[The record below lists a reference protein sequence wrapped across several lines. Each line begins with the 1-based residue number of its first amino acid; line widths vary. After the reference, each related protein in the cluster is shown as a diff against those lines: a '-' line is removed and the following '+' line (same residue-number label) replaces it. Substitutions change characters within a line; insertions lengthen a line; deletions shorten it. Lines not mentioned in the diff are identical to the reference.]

1 MVDARGGAMKGCRHS
16 GVRVIIP
23 PKRASMPT
31 RITCRFVRKEKL
43 TCGPPLNE
51 SESLAARIL
60 EMGPHGCKFL
70 GPVVLEIPHY
80 ASLRG
85 KEREIMILR
94 NDNGEKWYEHPIVT
108 TESAIEEAL
117 GYSGANLELAPSSHL
132 DHDNEQQQHIS
143 NQQQHDTISTGA
155 SSKMRITRIITNDF
169 PKYFAL
175 ISRIRHETHAVSEI
189 GGVISS
195 TIVPKAQAVFPE
207 KALQKKIKL
216 SLQAMPI
223 PYELVVKMFG
233 NRVAVSPIVTIEPR
247 RRKFHKAIT
256 LTIPLPKSP
265 LKGMINNYAH
275 NNNNNTNSDSYSL
288 RLLCSITGGL
298 APAQWEDI
306 TGHTP
311 LSYVEECVSFT
322 TTVSARF
329 WLMDCQ
335 NVNEATKMATEL
347 YREAIAV
354 PFMSRF
360 IVYAKRYDLNEAKL
374 RVYCITDD
382 KEEKLL
388 EMRENFIT
396 VAKSKEVEVLEN
408 RTQWLEMGGNIAPL
422 IKSTNGEQLNFNFM
436 AFYENRLPFSIRV
449 KDIEQTPA
457 VFGRLVFLKDAKNAP
472 VKSDVRSAPVCTLDI
487 QLPSFNKEAIEY
499 DENKKR
505 ATIERGLKYS
515 FLNASE
521 SGLSSAAGTGGC
533 RSTNLLYSNQT
544 NDNHIEFNL
553 RLLANDLNNSDK
565 QQFEWLQLA
574 HKLELTTEEIDL
586 IRHSSSAS
594 PNLLSSSPANQTYD
608 MLIYFTNKFN
618 REHLTFDSSNQ
629 MSNSTTESSGD
640 VLLRALKELNIDDD
654 LINKNIAF
662 SSTTNISNV
671 NNLSVQNVQAD
682 NYYSVEKSFAKLNIY
697 NSNDKE
703 EFFIGSSL
711 NQNKTSGSLNIPAY
725 EEKDMM
731 KVIMIIKIIPS

>member
-1 MVDARGGAMKGCRHS
+1 
-16 GVRVIIP
+16 
-23 PKRASMPT
+23 
-31 RITCRFVRKEKL
+31 
-43 TCGPPLNE
+43 
-51 SESLAARIL
+51 
-60 EMGPHGCKFL
+60 MGPQGCKFL

-94 NDNGEKWYEHPIVT
+94 NDSGEKWYEHPIVT
-108 TESAIEEAL
+108 TDTAIEEAL
-117 GYSGANLELAPSSHL
+117 GCTLDLASHDDGQSNANNDDSL
-132 DHDNEQQQHIS
+132 
-143 NQQQHDTISTGA
+143 STA
-155 SSKMRITRIITNDF
+155 SSKLRITRIITNDF

-175 ISRIRHETHAVSEI
+175 VSRVRHETHAVSEV

-195 TIVPKAQAVFPE
+195 TIIPKAQAVFPE

-223 PYELVVKMFG
+223 PYELVAKMFG

-275 NNNNNTNSDSYSL
+275 NNDSYSL

-311 LSYVEECVSFT
+311 LSYVDECVSFT

-382 KEEKLL
+382 KEEKIL

-408 RTQWLEMGGNIAPL
+408 RVQYLEMGGNIAP
-422 IKSTNGEQLNFNFM
+422 ITKSSGEQLSFNFM
-436 AFYENRLPFSIRV
+436 AFYENRLPFSVRI
-449 KDIEQTPA
+449 KDIEQSPA
-457 VFGRLVFLKDAKNAP
+457 FGRLVFLKDPKNAP
-472 VKSDVRSAPVCTLDI
+472 LKSDVRSPPVCTLDI
-487 QLPSFNKEAIEY
+487 QLPPFNREAIEY
-499 DENKKR
+499 DESKKR
-505 ATIERGLKYS
+505 ATIERGLK
-515 FLNASE
+515 FALLTGSE
-521 SGLSSAAGTGGC
+521 SGLSSAMG
-533 RSTNLLYSNQT
+533 RSTNFLFNQL
-544 NDNHIEFNL
+544 NENRVEFNL
-553 RLLANDLNNSDK
+553 RLLANDLNNADK
-565 QQFEWLQLA
+565 PFEWISLA
-574 HKLELTTEEIDL
+574 QKLELTNEEIDL

-594 PNLLSSSPANQTYD
+594 PNLLSSSPANQTHD
-608 MLIYFTNKFN
+608 MLVFWHNKYHKEYDYESAN
-618 REHLTFDSSNQ
+618 YQ
-629 MSNSTTESSGD
+629 SSGE
-640 VLLRALKELNIDDD
+640 VLLKALKELKIDEEI
-654 LINKNIAF
+654 INKNMLF
-662 SSTTNISNV
+662 SSTNNISATNAATS
-671 NNLSVQNVQAD
+671 LSVQNVE
-682 NYYSVEKSFAKLNIY
+682 NLISVEKSFAKLNLQ
-697 NSNDKE
+697 NDKAINEPLE
-703 EFFIGSSL
+703 ERDIMKDSESVAEQSDSSETKL
-711 NQNKTSGSLNIPAY
+711 DKMNEPESTTNTDLPATSTTIFEIVEEINNQQLDDTTQSKIVKTTIVSEEEVVTSGQEDAGPDIILSQTLVNTVIKTSTTNGHSTNGHHERER
-725 EEKDMM
+725 EEEEGN
-731 KVIMIIKIIPS
+731 SSN